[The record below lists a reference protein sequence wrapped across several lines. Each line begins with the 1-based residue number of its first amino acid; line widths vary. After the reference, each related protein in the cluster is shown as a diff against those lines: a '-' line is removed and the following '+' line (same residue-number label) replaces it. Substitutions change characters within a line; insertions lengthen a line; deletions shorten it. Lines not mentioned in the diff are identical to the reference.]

1 MPKVRARRD
10 RLLASL
16 TAIEGVEATGH
27 PVERL
32 PHIASVIV
40 GRVDGG
46 TITVA
51 LDLEGIAAS
60 TGSACTS
67 GSTEVSHVL
76 SAMGYPSEEA
86 RGALRLSLGRTTTD
100 ADVDEAVRVVPGV
113 IERLQAA
120 APPVETTPESR
131 EPSGAPAEAEGL
143 GVG

>member
-1 MPKVRARRD
+1 MATGFELRAGERASVVPQVRARRD
-10 RLLASL
+10 RLSL
-16 TAIEGVEATGH
+16 TLAGIEGVEPTGH

-40 GRVDGG
+40 RGADGG
-46 TITVA
+46 SITVA
-51 LDLEGIAAS
+51 LDLEDVAAS

-76 SAMGYPSEEA
+76 SAMGYPPEEA

-100 ADVDEAVRVVPGV
+100 ADVDAAAAIVPGV
-113 IERLQAA
+113 IERLRAA
-120 APPVETTPESR
+120 ELST
-131 EPSGAPAEAEGL
+131 EPI